1 MNKTSPPPFLAQ
13 KRLNRQPELLPF
25 SQTRVPGIRR
35 VLRATR
41 SRVRLSHRG
50 DFNTVM
56 RNQFGRYQV
65 LHKLGQGAMS
75 AVFLARDP
83 ILSRLV
89 AVKVLHPDLTH
100 HRTVLE
106 RFFKEAKTV
115 SRLHSPHVV
124 SIHDFG
130 MEGNVPYLVMEFID
144 GLTLQKVMYQ
154 LQGEPMNPIVACAMM
169 VQVLDGLAAASEWGI
184 VHRDLKPENLML
196 SQKGYLKL
204 ADFGICH
211 LKDHAM
217 TATGEILGSPRFM
230 SPEQVKGLKPITVQ
244 SDLFSLG
251 ALFYYL
257 LSGTPPF
264 MEESKPDL
272 YRQIVSDP
280 HPSLANLRPGLDR
293 HLVRLVDTLLEK
305 DPARR
310 GEGPAATALHL
321 KKYLLKKKVA
331 APVERIGQYVR
342 ELNAAGLQ
350 TTSNLSPEQVRQWM
364 GSLDLR
370 TRPVRRTWQKTA
382 VAALGSVLLAGVVGS
397 LFYFTSPHL
406 QKDTGKASPPAD
418 GLPLMAPMA
427 QHLNAPPS
435 IETRPLNP
443 GTFNP
448 PQEVTRKIVEA
459 PAKETQF
466 EASNVNAPETILP
479 NAPSFLTISS
489 VPPFADVFLDGYLLG
504 RTPMENKRIPPG
516 QYHLTLKNNLGQGVD
531 TLVLLKPGPHSL
543 RFVLLEN
550 PEAP

>member
-1 MNKTSPPPFLAQ
+1 MKKTAPPPLLPR
-13 KRLNRQPELLPF
+13 KGLNRLAELLPF
-25 SQTRVPGIRR
+25 SQTRSPGNRG

-41 SRVRLSHRG
+41 FPARPFHRG
-50 DFNTVM
+50 DSRAVT
-56 RNQFGRYQV
+56 RSQFGRYQV

-83 ILSRLV
+83 VLSRLV
-89 AVKVLHPDLTH
+89 AVKVLHPDLTNH
-100 HRTVLE
+100 GTVLE

-130 MEGNVPYLVMEFID
+130 MEGNTPYLVMEFID

-169 VQVLDGLAAASEWGI
+169 VQVLEGLAAASEWGI

-230 SPEQVKGLKPITVQ
+230 SPEQVRGLKPITVQ

-251 ALFYYL
+251 AVFYYL

-264 MEESKPDL
+264 MKESKPEL
-272 YRQIVSDP
+272 YRQIVSEP
-280 HPSLANLRPGLDR
+280 HPSLANLRSGLDR
-293 HLVRLVDTLLEK
+293 NLIRLVDTLLEK
-305 DPARR
+305 DPTRR

-321 KKYLLKKKVA
+321 KKYLLKKKIV

-364 GSLDLR
+364 GSLDLEK
-370 TRPVRRTWQKTA
+370 RPVRRAWQKP
-382 VAALGSVLLAGVVGS
+382 VLVALGAILLAGAFGG
-397 LFYFTSPHL
+397 LFYFTSPRL
-406 QKDTGKASPPAD
+406 QKETSKASLPAD
-418 GLPLMAPMA
+418 GLAVRAPMA
-427 QHLNAPPS
+427 PRQNPS
-435 IETRPLNP
+435 PSTETRPSNP
-443 GTFNP
+443 GAPSP
-448 PQEVTRKIVEA
+448 PQEENQKKATSPAAKIS
-459 PAKETQF
+459 PA
-466 EASNVNAPETILP
+466 ASNVDAQDTPLQSI
-479 NAPSFLTISS
+479 PSFLTISS
-489 VPPFADVFLDGYLLG
+489 VPPFADVFLDGYLFG
-504 RTPMENKRIPPG
+504 RTPMENKRLPPG

-531 TLVLLKPGPHSL
+531 TLVLIKPGPHSF